1 MIEIIDETKKYLVS
15 ESLKQA
21 VGLFLEELEMGKQDL
36 TVVFCDDK
44 MMQQKN
50 LKFRGIDKPTDV
62 LSFPLC
68 EPEDTSMPY
77 VHHLGDIIID
87 VEMAQRQAAKHGN
100 TLDEEILVLTSHGIL
115 HLLGYDHPSS
125 AEWKDFHQAEERILA
140 IAKKELE

>member
-1 MIEIIDETKKYLVS
+1 MIEIIDETKKHPVR

-21 VGLFLEELEMGKQDL
+21 IGLFLEELELGKQDL

-44 MMQQKN
+44 IMKQKN
-50 LKFRGIDKPTDV
+50 LKYRGIDKPTDV
-62 LSFPLC
+62 LSFPLS

-87 VEMAQRQAAKHGN
+87 IEMAQRQAAKHGN

-125 AEWKDFHQAEERILA
+125 AEWKDFHQAEERILT
-140 IAKKELE
+140 IARKELA